1 MNHEQFIH
9 AVRDAAIGYLAVTN
23 PEAADKVSKA
33 KVVYGVGAP
42 HLRGVTI
49 YSRWKPNGGDDAQ
62 PIVEIC
68 AFGEESLLQVAGTTI
83 HELGHVLAPIGAGHD
98 KQWKAACE
106 SLGLRCIRA
115 AGTRYTWAMFAPA
128 IRARLAELGVT
139 DGAPVNGALAVGG
152 KARKPGPC
160 TAGIGTR
167 GGKSRGTGSGSRL
180 RKYVADCGQI
190 IRASTDTLDATCNCC
205 DSHFQRA

>member
-9 AVRDAAIGYLAVTN
+9 AVRDAAIGYLAATDSD
-23 PEAADKVSKA
+23 AAERVSRA

-49 YSRWKPNGGDDAQ
+49 YSRWKPNGDDTAH

-83 HELGHVLAPIGAGHD
+83 HELGHVLADHGAGHN
-98 KQWKAACE
+98 KQWKQACE
-106 SLGLRCIRA
+106 KLGLRCIRA

-139 DGAPVNGALAVGG
+139 DGAPVNGVMAGMT
-152 KARKPGPC
+152 RKPGPC

-167 GGKSRGTGSGSRL
+167 GGKSRGVGSGSRL

-190 IRASTDTLDATCNCC
+190 VRASTDTLDATCNCC
-205 DSHFQRA
+205 QSAFIRA